1 MVIHR
6 PKTLKEAVTLRHE
19 IDNSV
24 YLAGGT
30 DDLRLNSSVSGNVEL
45 IDINPLCSKEISID
59 GDELVIGGCVVLQDI
74 AESELVPEFIRDSAR
89 FCASYEKRNAA
100 TIGGNVALKRDDA
113 YMIPALV
120 SAEARLLLEG
130 KEGEK
135 SISITEYLSKPGCKG
150 IIKEIRVSKDRKGWA
165 RKISHTSSSHATLIA
180 SESNGVYAL
189 EVSGS
194 KLAFGNSP
202 DLYRTMEFSS
212 DLSGSA
218 EYKGYLASVVFSE
231 DGK

>member
-1 MVIHR
+1 MVVHR
-6 PKTLKEAVTLRHE
+6 PKTLKEAVTLRHD

-30 DDLRLNSSVSGNVEL
+30 DDLRLNSAVSADVQL
-45 IDINPLCSKEISID
+45 IDINPLCNKEISIE
-59 GDELVIGGCVVLQDI
+59 GDELVIGGLVVLQDI
-74 AESELVPEFIRDSAR
+74 AESEIVPEFIRDSAR

-100 TIGGNVALKRDDA
+100 TIGGNIALGRDDA

-120 SAEARLLLEG
+120 SAEANLLLEG

-135 SISITEYLSKPGCKG
+135 CVSITEYLSMPGCKG
-150 IIKEIRVSKDRKGWA
+150 IIKEIRIAKDRKGWA

-180 SESNGVYAL
+180 AESNGVYAL

-194 KLAFGNSP
+194 RMSFGTTP
-202 DLYRTMEFSS
+202 DLYKRMEFSS

-218 EYKGYLASVVFSE
+218 EYKRYLASVIFSQE
-231 DGK
+231 GR